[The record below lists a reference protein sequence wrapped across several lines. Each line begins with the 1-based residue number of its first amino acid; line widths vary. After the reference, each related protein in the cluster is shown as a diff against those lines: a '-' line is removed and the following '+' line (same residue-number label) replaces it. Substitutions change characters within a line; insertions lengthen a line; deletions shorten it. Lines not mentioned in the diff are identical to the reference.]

1 MYKGRCD
8 GRPQYVKT
16 FSLTAPKG
24 QDARS
29 ANNSTLATK
38 SCSMGLMVCG
48 LYLRFGKTRQYPK
61 KSQNIVRIKKMCIFA
76 AESGINPD

>member
-29 ANNSTLATK
+29 ANNPTLATK

-61 KSQNIVRIKKMCIFA
+61 KITKYCADKKNVYFCGGVR
-76 AESGINPD
+76 D